1 MATTVTCARCGEAKP
16 GFERAPFPGA
26 LGARILEGTCR
37 ECWAAWLK
45 QQTMLINH
53 YGLDV
58 MDPQAR
64 QFLTRNM
71 EAFLFRSGA
80 QDDVDTSKRGTIA
93 H

>member
-1 MATTVTCARCGEAKP
+1 MADITCARCGGTKP
-16 GFERAPFPGA
+16 GFERPPFPGA
-26 LGARILEGTCR
+26 LGARILEGTCP
-37 ECWAAWLK
+37 ECWGLWLK

-53 YGLDV
+53 YGLNV

-71 EAFLFRSGA
+71 EAFLFKAGQ
-80 QDDVDTSKRGTIA
+80 QDEVDTSKQGTIA